1 MSTIDQELAA
11 RKEAADKAISLIA
24 TAPRALAMARSR
36 AHDPEAF
43 AVLIGGVREQLEGAL
58 KALGKPEPVEAKMD
72 EIEVAPEP
80 APEAK
85 PKKPKG
91 KPSVE

>member
-1 MSTIDQELAA
+1 MSKLDQDLAA

-36 AHDPEAF
+36 AHDPEAY
-43 AVLIGGVREQLEGAL
+43 AVLVAAIVEQLEGAL
-58 KALGKPEPVEAKMD
+58 KALAPEPIEAKMD
-72 EIEVAPEP
+72 EIEGEPVEP